1 MKSKDNDNNDEKYV
15 QNKDNKNYFFKKQIQ

>member
-1 MKSKDNDNNDEKYV
+1 MKSKDIDNNDENNV